1 MKNKPLPGAPLGEAV
16 GTEEALGFVRGLQ
29 TRRRDKDALKQFV
42 DDVPLGTL
50 QRIDRRIMMDIMKA
64 PPEGAPVANA
74 KKAEPA
80 DPEPAPAT
88 RRGRARSGATGR
100 RRPAREP

>member
-1 MKNKPLPGAPLGEAV
+1 V
-16 GTEEALGFVRGLQ
+16 GTAEALGFVRGLQ

-50 QRIDRRIMMDIMKA
+50 QRIGRRIMMDLMKA
-64 PPEGAPVANA
+64 PPQGAPVPNA
-74 KKAEPA
+74 EKVEPA
-80 DPEPAPAT
+80 NQEPAPAT
-88 RRGRARSGATGR
+88 PRHGKERSGATGR